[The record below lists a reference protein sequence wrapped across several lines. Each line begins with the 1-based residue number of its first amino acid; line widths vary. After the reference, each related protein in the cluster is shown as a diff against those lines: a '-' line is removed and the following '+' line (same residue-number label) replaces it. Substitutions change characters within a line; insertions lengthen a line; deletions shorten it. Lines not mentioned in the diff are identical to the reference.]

1 MNKKSA
7 KRVHTEDAGRKLT
20 EDFRA
25 LSHKVLHYAS
35 RGVPRI
41 YFMQEVCKMLL
52 DFSGCDAVEL
62 RIKRREK
69 YFVCQAVK
77 GIRKSFRIEHL
88 PCAQVKDG
96 RLIPCSRNDS
106 GLERLCEAIL
116 LKRFDPSLPFF
127 TRNGSFWTGD
137 VKNSSHFSPK
147 PGIQLDLQNIG
158 IDKDYKSMALF
169 PLVPDED
176 NMGLLKLQSKKR
188 NYFTKDEIG
197 LYEGFAQTL
206 GVALVHRTA
215 QVALRERIKELTC
228 LYGIA
233 RLSAQSNIA
242 LEEIL
247 QRIADILPPSWL
259 YPEIASGKIVLDE
272 HSYTTKSFQ
281 EGRHKQS
288 ADIIVGG
295 KRRGFV
301 QVTYSEDKPELDEG
315 PFLSEERSLID
326 TIAREIALIIERRQA
341 EDEKTKLQNQLM
353 HADRLAT
360 IGQLA
365 AGVAHELNE
374 PLGNILGFAQLINKN
389 AKPPQET
396 IQDIEKIVN
405 ASLHAREIVKK
416 LMIFAHQMPP
426 HKTQVDLNQVVE
438 EGLYFFES
446 RCVKEGI
453 ELVRSLLPDLP
464 KITADPGQ
472 LHQVL
477 VNLVVNALQAMP
489 KGGKLTVQTLAD
501 QDRVSLIVEDT
512 GIGMDNEVMK
522 QIFDPFFTT
531 KDVGEGTGLGLS
543 VVHGIVTSH
552 RGTIKVESKV
562 GRGSRFKIQLPISRP
577 QEAKKND

>member
-1 MNKKSA
+1 
-7 KRVHTEDAGRKLT
+7 
-20 EDFRA
+20 
-25 LSHKVLHYAS
+25 
-35 RGVPRI
+35 
-41 YFMQEVCKMLL
+41 
-52 DFSGCDAVEL
+52 
-62 RIKRREK
+62 
-69 YFVCQAVK
+69 
-77 GIRKSFRIEHL
+77 
-88 PCAQVKDG
+88 
-96 RLIPCSRNDS
+96 
-106 GLERLCEAIL
+106 
-116 LKRFDPSLPFF
+116 
-127 TRNGSFWTGD
+127 
-137 VKNSSHFSPK
+137 
-147 PGIQLDLQNIG
+147 
-158 IDKDYKSMALF
+158 
-169 PLVPDED
+169 
-176 NMGLLKLQSKKR
+176 
-188 NYFTKDEIG
+188 
-197 LYEGFAQTL
+197 
-206 GVALVHRTA
+206 
-215 QVALRERIKELTC
+215 
-228 LYGIA
+228 
-233 RLSAQSNIA
+233 
-242 LEEIL
+242 
-247 QRIADILPPSWL
+247 
-259 YPEIASGKIVLDE
+259 
-272 HSYTTKSFQ
+272 
-281 EGRHKQS
+281 
-288 ADIIVGG
+288 
-295 KRRGFV
+295 
-301 QVTYSEDKPELDEG
+301 
-315 PFLSEERSLID
+315 LID

-341 EDEKTKLQNQLM
+341 EYEKTKLQNQLM

-374 PLGNILGFAQLINKN
+374 PLGNILGFAQLINKS
-389 AKPPQET
+389 AKLPQET

-453 ELVRSLLPDLP
+453 ELIRSLLPDLP

-501 QDRVSLIVEDT
+501 QDSVSLIVEDT
-512 GIGMDNEVMK
+512 GIGMNNEVMK

>member
-1 MNKKSA
+1 MTKKLSKGIGA
-7 KRVHTEDAGRKLT
+7 HDTGRKAA

-25 LSHKVLHYAS
+25 LSLKVLHYAS
-35 RGVPRI
+35 RGLPRI

-69 YFVCQAVK
+69 YFVCQIVK
-77 GIRKSFRIEHL
+77 GIRKSFRVEHL
-88 PCAQVKDG
+88 PCTQAKDG
-96 RLIPCSRNDS
+96 RLIPCSQDDS
-106 GLERLCEAIL
+106 GLERLCGELL

-127 TRNGSFWTGD
+127 TKNGSFWTGD
-137 VKNSSHFSPK
+137 IENSFNFTPK
-147 PGIQLDLQNIG
+147 QEIQFDIQNID
-158 IDKDYKSMALF
+158 IDEDYRSMALF
-169 PLVPDED
+169 PLVPDEN
-176 NMGLLKLQSKKR
+176 NMGLLKLQNKKR
-188 NYFTKDEIG
+188 NYFTEEEIEF
-197 LYEGFAQTL
+197 YEGFAQNL

-272 HSYTTKSFQ
+272 HSFTTKGFQ

-295 KRRGFV
+295 KGRGLV

-341 EDEKTKLQNQLM
+341 EDEKAKLQNQLM

-374 PLGNILGFAQLINKN
+374 PLGNILGFAQLINKS
-389 AKPPQET
+389 AKLPQKT

-453 ELVRSLLPDLP
+453 ELVRLLLPDLP

-477 VNLVVNALQAMP
+477 VNLVVNALQVMP
-489 KGGKLTVQTLAD
+489 KGGILTVQTLVG
-501 QDRVSLIVEDT
+501 QDHVSLIVEDT
-512 GIGMDNEVMK
+512 GSGMSDEVMK
-522 QIFDPFFTT
+522 QIFNPFFTT
-531 KDVGEGTGLGLS
+531 KEVGEGTGLGLS

-562 GRGSRFKIQLPISRP
+562 GRGSRFEIQLPISKP
-577 QEAKKND
+577 PEAKKND